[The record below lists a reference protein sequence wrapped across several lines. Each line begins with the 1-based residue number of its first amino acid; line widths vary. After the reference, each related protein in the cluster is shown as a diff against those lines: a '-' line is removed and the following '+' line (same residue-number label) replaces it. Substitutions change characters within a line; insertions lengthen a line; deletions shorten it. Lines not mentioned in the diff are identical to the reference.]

1 MPAKKQVTRERIL
14 EAGLELLRE
23 GGAQALNVKEL
34 ARRLN
39 CSTQPIYLSFAGM
52 DALRM
57 ELTGVCVDFF
67 VEQLQ
72 ADGGEPELFGLPYLR
87 FALWERG
94 LFSFLFLRENA
105 YSQLRDALQPII
117 EASIVRIMARY
128 GIDHA
133 EAHHFHDQLWMHA
146 HGIAS
151 MIATGFCL
159 WDMDKVER
167 MLRECRQYLERKYT
181 MPAERGDQL

>member
-23 GGAQALNVKEL
+23 GGPQALNVKEL

-57 ELTGVCVDFF
+57 ELTGMCVDFF

-72 ADGGEPELFGLPYLR
+72 ADGG
-87 FALWERG
+87 
-94 LFSFLFLRENA
+94 FLFLRENA

-117 EASIVRIMARY
+117 EASIVRIMVRY

-151 MIATGFCL
+151 TMATGFCL
-159 WDMDKVER
+159 WDMGKVER
-167 MLRECRQYLERKYT
+167 MLKECRQYLERKYA
-181 MPAERGDQL
+181 MPAVRGDQL

>member
-1 MPAKKQVTRERIL
+1 MPAKKQVTREKIL
-14 EAGLELLRE
+14 AAGLELLRE
-23 GGAQALNVKEL
+23 GGPQALNVKGL
-34 ARRLN
+34 ARRLG

-57 ELTGVCVDFF
+57 ELTRVCVDFF
-67 VEQLQ
+67 GEQLR

-94 LFSFLFLRENA
+94 VFAFLFLRENA
-105 YSQLRDALQPII
+105 YAQLRDALRPMM
-117 EASIVRIMARY
+117 EASISRLMAQY
-128 GIDHA
+128 GIGHE

-151 MIATGFCL
+151 TMATGFCQ
-159 WDMDKVER
+159 WDMGKVER

-181 MPAERGDQL
+181 LPAAEGERR